1 MLRKNYL
8 MAPGPTP
15 VPIDILLE
23 GAKDTIHHRTPQYL
37 AIQKKAAEGTQY
49 LFQTT
54 QPVFMLSSSGTGAME
69 AAVANIAGNGDK
81 VLSVNAGKFGERW
94 GDLCRVYG
102 TDLTEIKLEWGTY
115 VRPEQIKEFLDNNP
129 DTKAVFTTLS
139 ETSTGTVHPIKE
151 IADIVKN
158 TNAVLVVDCISGILA
173 EPIKMDEWG
182 VDVIVTGVQKGFMMP
197 PGIALLSFSEKAM
210 ALAKECKNPRYYF
223 DIRKYAKGH
232 PDSPFTPA
240 INLVYQLTKAVEM
253 LQAETIEGLWE
264 RHRILGDATRE
275 AVKAMGL
282 EIFAEKPGNV
292 LTSIKVPE
300 NVDGKKIISFL
311 RDQWGVT
318 FAGGQDHLKGK
329 IIRIA
334 HLGYMSKFDV
344 IVGISALEMGL
355 KKFGYDIEMG
365 VGVKAAEEVFNKEGV

>member
-1 MLRKNYL
+1 
-8 MAPGPTP
+8 
-15 VPIDILLE
+15 
-23 GAKDTIHHRTPQYL
+23 
-37 AIQKKAAEGTQY
+37 
-49 LFQTT
+49 
-54 QPVFMLSSSGTGAME
+54 
-69 AAVANIAGNGDK
+69 
-81 VLSVNAGKFGERW
+81 
-94 GDLCRVYG
+94 
-102 TDLTEIKLEWGTY
+102 
-115 VRPEQIKEFLDNNP
+115 
-129 DTKAVFTTLS
+129 
-139 ETSTGTVHPIKE
+139 
-151 IADIVKN
+151 
-158 TNAVLVVDCISGILA
+158 
-173 EPIKMDEWG
+173 
-182 VDVIVTGVQKGFMMP
+182 
-197 PGIALLSFSEKAM
+197 
-210 ALAKECKNPRYYF
+210 
-223 DIRKYAKGH
+223 
-232 PDSPFTPA
+232 
-240 INLVYQLTKAVEM
+240 LTKAVEM